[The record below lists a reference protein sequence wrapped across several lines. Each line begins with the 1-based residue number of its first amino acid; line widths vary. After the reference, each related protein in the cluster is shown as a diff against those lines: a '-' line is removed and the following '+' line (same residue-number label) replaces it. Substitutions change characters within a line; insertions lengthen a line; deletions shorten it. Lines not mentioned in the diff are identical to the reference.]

1 MMRWTEGGAKACNA
15 AAFVFAGSFPPLQ
28 GITYV
33 AWPRGRSRE
42 ERGRGMQFLP
52 SCKTRA
58 GRTFASFGASS
69 TARNAIG
76 HFGGKSDTAA
86 RRRKVALPWG
96 VFPLRGWRFLPT
108 TSQIKG
114 KQLREIINRSV
125 TKGMSRRHEIAQKPR
140 KEREFI
146 IGPFVRTLDY
156 YVLLIRQK
164 NVATQPFVIAADWLR
179 IFSRPSFQV
188 KHRLGVPPGSQ
199 QQLSPRGRM
208 NDQVPNQT
216 ENSDIPA
223 IYAVRLS
230 DKVCGGDL

>member
-1 MMRWTEGGAKACNA
+1 MQCRRLLP
-15 AAFVFAGSFPPLQ
+15 S
-28 GITYV
+28 V
-33 AWPRGRSRE
+33 ARDHVRSVAR
-42 ERGRGMQFLP
+42 RKVQKRGMQFLP

-86 RRRKVALPWG
+86 RRRKVALG
-96 VFPLRGWRFLPT
+96 SFLPSRMVIFTPT

-164 NVATQPFVIAADWLR
+164 MWRRNHLSSPQIGYEFFQDL
-179 IFSRPSFQV
+179 PS
-188 KHRLGVPPGSQ
+188 K
-199 QQLSPRGRM
+199 
-208 NDQVPNQT
+208 
-216 ENSDIPA
+216 
-223 IYAVRLS
+223 
-230 DKVCGGDL
+230 

>member
-1 MMRWTEGGAKACNA
+1 MEGGAKACNA
-15 AAFVFAGSFPPLQ
+15 AAFAAVSFPPLQ

-33 AWPRGRSRE
+33 GWPHGRSRE
-42 ERGRGMQFLP
+42 GEERDAIFTLVQNTRRPNIRVLRGLLH
-52 SCKTRA
+52 CAKRDRA
-58 GRTFASFGASS
+58 LR
-69 TARNAIG
+69 RKIG
-76 HFGGKSDTAA
+76 HGRETEEGRLALGSFSPQRMAIFTHNVANQRQAITRNYKPFSYQGYVTPTSNRTKTQEGK
-86 RRRKVALPWG
+86 G
-96 VFPLRGWRFLPT
+96 VHNWTICPDSGLLRSSHPT
-108 TSQIKG
+108 
-114 KQLREIINRSV
+114 
-125 TKGMSRRHEIAQKPR
+125 
-140 KEREFI
+140 
-146 IGPFVRTLDY
+146 
-156 YVLLIRQK
+156 K

-230 DKVCGGDL
+230 DKVWEGDL

>member
-1 MMRWTEGGAKACNA
+1 MQCRRLCRLLP
-15 AAFVFAGSFPPLQ
+15 S
-28 GITYV
+28 V
-33 AWPRGRSRE
+33 ARDHVRGVAPRKVQK
-42 ERGRGMQFLP
+42 RGMQFLP

-96 VFPLRGWRFLPT
+96 VFFPLRGWRFLPT

-146 IGPFVRTLDY
+146 IGPFVQILDY

-164 NVATQPFVIAADWLR
+164 MWRRNHLSSPQIGYEFFQDL
-179 IFSRPSFQV
+179 PS
-188 KHRLGVPPGSQ
+188 K
-199 QQLSPRGRM
+199 
-208 NDQVPNQT
+208 
-216 ENSDIPA
+216 
-223 IYAVRLS
+223 
-230 DKVCGGDL
+230 